1 MRVGIATCEP
11 TPVPDLE
18 AGLVAIALERAGH
31 EGVLA
36 PWSDPGVDWSSFDV
50 VWISSTWDYHER
62 LDEFT
67 EWLARTGVVTELHNP
82 RVLVEWNID
91 KRYLRELGG
100 AEVAIVP
107 TVWAQPELAASAQ
120 ETVGDLGWEQVIVKP
135 TVDLGASNLEL
146 VAPDDVAAAV
156 ERAGR
161 PALVQPYLPSL
172 ADEGELSL
180 VYLRGQLSHVVRKR
194 AAHGDFRIQEQYGG
208 VYTLTEATEDALQ
221 LGAGT
226 LAALDGISP
235 AVGAPLYARVD
246 LVRDLE
252 GELCVIE
259 LELIEP
265 SLYLD
270 VAGPEAVTRFA
281 GLLAAAAD

>member
-1 MRVGIATCEP
+1 MRVGIATCERP
-11 TPVPDLE
+11 PVPDLE
-18 AGLVAIALERAGH
+18 AGLVVVALERAGP

-36 PWSDPGVDWSSFDV
+36 PWSDPGVDWSDFDV

-62 LDEFT
+62 LYEFT
-67 EWLARTGVVTELHNP
+67 EWLARTGVVTRLENP

-107 TVWAQPELAASAQ
+107 TVWAQPELAAGVQ

-135 TVDLGASNLEL
+135 TVDLGAANLEL
-146 VAPDDVAAAV
+146 VAPGEVASAV

-172 ADEGELSL
+172 ANEGELSL

-194 AAHGDFRIQEQYGG
+194 AA
-208 VYTLTEATEDALQ
+208 
-221 LGAGT
+221 LG
-226 LAALDGISP
+226 S
-235 AVGAPLYARVD
+235 
-246 LVRDLE
+246 
-252 GELCVIE
+252 
-259 LELIEP
+259 
-265 SLYLD
+265 
-270 VAGPEAVTRFA
+270 
-281 GLLAAAAD
+281 